1 MQKELLT
8 LSRKELDRLSVMK
21 LLQEKRLKQKGAAER
36 LHLCVRQIRRIISRF
51 RRQGPEGLASRKR
64 GRPSNRCLPEGFRQ
78 QAMSHVRKSYH
89 DFKPTFA
96 QEKLLECHG
105 IDVSVSTLRK
115 WMIEAGLHTVRRK
128 RRAAFHQ
135 LRERRPCFGEL
146 VQIDG
151 SHHRWF
157 EERGGICAL
166 IVFIDDAS
174 GRILFM
180 RFYPAETSE
189 AYMDGMRHYL
199 AKYGRPVSFY
209 SDKDSVFRINRE
221 EVKLALGLT
230 QVGRILKTLDIELIC
245 ANSPQAKGRVER
257 SFQTLQNRLVKEL
270 RLAGISSI
278 TEANRFLEGYRK
290 RFNRRFAVKPRSPEN
305 VHRPV
310 RHSQEELDVIF
321 SFQEPRILSK
331 CLSMQYKNTTYQV
344 MPDGPSLSLRGAR
357 VVVCEDS
364 KHDIR
369 ILYKGRFLPFTT
381 LAKGGRYTPI
391 ADAKTVNALV
401 DMANL
406 SQKKHPLWKPPV
418 DHPWR
423 HMKINCAPFLSSKRT
438 FLRNGKEDIST

>member
-8 LSRKELDRLSVMK
+8 LSRRELDRLGVMK
-21 LLQEKRLKQKGAAER
+21 MLEEKRLKQQGAAER
-36 LHLCVRQIRRIISRF
+36 LQLCVRQIRRIIGRY
-51 RRQGPEGLASRKR
+51 RKQGPAGLVSRKR
-64 GRPSNRCLPEGFRQ
+64 GKPSNRCLSEEFRQ
-78 QAMSHVRKSYH
+78 GVLAIVKKSYY
-89 DFKPTFA
+89 DFKPTFT
-96 QEKLLECHG
+96 QEKLSECHDIG
-105 IDVSVSTLRK
+105 ISVTTLRK
-115 WMIEAGLHTVRRK
+115 WMIEAGLHTVRKK
-128 RRAAFHQ
+128 RRAAIHQ
-135 LRERRPCFGEL
+135 LRERRSCFGEL
-146 VQIDG
+146 IQIDG

-157 EERGGICAL
+157 EERGGIFAL

-257 SFQTLQNRLVKEL
+257 SFQTLQDRLVKEL

-278 TEANRFLEGYRK
+278 AEANRFLGGYRK

-305 VHRPV
+305 AHRPV
-310 RHSQEELDVIF
+310 RHSKEDLDLIF
-321 SFQEPRILSK
+321 SIQEPRVLSK
-331 CLSMQYKNTTYQV
+331 CLSMQYQNTIYQIITDS
-344 MPDGPSLSLRGAR
+344 PGLSLRGAR

-364 KHDIR
+364 NRKIR
-369 ILYKGRFLPFTT
+369 ILYRGRCLPFVT
-381 LAKGGRYTPI
+381 LTKGGRYTPI
-391 ADAKTVNALV
+391 ADAKTVNALI
-401 DMANL
+401 DQASCL
-406 SQKKHPLWKPPV
+406 QKKHPLWKPPV

-423 HMKINCAPFLSSKRT
+423 HLKINCAPPPSSKRT

>member
-8 LSRKELDRLSVMK
+8 LSRKELDRLGVMK
-21 LLQEKRLKQKGAAER
+21 MLQEKRLKQKGAAER
-36 LHLCVRQIRRIISRF
+36 LQLCVRQIRRIISRY
-51 RRQGPEGLASRKR
+51 RKQGPAGLASRKR
-64 GRPSNRCLPEGFRQ
+64 GKSSNRRLPEDFRE
-78 QAMSHVRKSYH
+78 QAMFNVKKSYH

-96 QEKLLECHG
+96 QEKLSECHG
-105 IDVSVSTLRK
+105 IAVSVSTLRK
-115 WMIEAGLHTVRRK
+115 WMIEDGLHTVRRK

-146 VQIDG
+146 IQIDG

-166 IVFIDDAS
+166 IAFIDDAS

-199 AKYGRPVSFY
+199 NKYGRPVSFY

-245 ANSPQAKGRVER
+245 ANSPQAKGRIER
-257 SFQTLQNRLVKEL
+257 SFQTLQDRLVKEL

-278 TEANRFLEGYRK
+278 AEANRFLEGYRK
-290 RFNRRFAVKPRSPEN
+290 RFNKRFAVKPRSPEN
-305 VHRPV
+305 AHRPV

-331 CLSMQYKNTTYQV
+331 CLSMQYQNTIYQIL
-344 MPDGPSLSLRGAR
+344 PEGPGLSLRGAR
-357 VVVCEDS
+357 VVVCENS

-369 ILYKGRFLPFTT
+369 ILYRGRFLPFATIT
-381 LAKGGRYTPI
+381 KGGRYTPI
-391 ADAKTVNALV
+391 ADAKTVNALI
-401 DMANL
+401 DQANGL
-406 SQKKHPLWKPPV
+406 QKKHPAWKPPV

-423 HMKINCAPFLSSKRT
+423 HLKINCAPFLSSKRT

>member
-1 MQKELLT
+1 MQKEMLT
-8 LSRKELDRLSVMK
+8 LSRKELDRLGVMRS
-21 LLQEKRLKQKGAAER
+21 LQEKGLSQKGAAER
-36 LHLCVRQIRRIISRF
+36 LHLCIRQIRRIISRY
-51 RRQGPEGLASRKR
+51 RKQGPAGLVSRKR
-64 GRPSNRCLPEGFRQ
+64 GRPSNRRLPEGFRQ
-78 QAMSHVRKSYH
+78 KVMSDVRKFYH

-96 QEKLLECHG
+96 QEKLFERHG
-105 IDVSVSTLRK
+105 IGISVTTLRK
-115 WMIEAGLHTVRRK
+115 WMIEEGLHSVRRK
-128 RRAAFHQ
+128 RRATIHQ
-135 LRERRPCFGEL
+135 LRERRSCFGEL
-146 VQIDG
+146 IQIDG

-230 QVGRILKTLDIELIC
+230 QVGRILKTIDVELIC
-245 ANSPQAKGRVER
+245 ANSPQAKGRIER
-257 SFQTLQNRLVKEL
+257 SFQTLQDRLVKEL

-278 TEANRFLEGYRK
+278 AEANRFLEGYQK

-305 VHRPV
+305 AHRPI
-310 RHSQEELDVIF
+310 RHSQEDLNIIF
-321 SFQEPRILSK
+321 SIQEPRVLSK
-331 CLSMQYKNTTYQV
+331 CLSMQYQNTIYQV
-344 MPDGPSLSLRGAR
+344 ITDGPGLSLRGAR

-364 KHDIR
+364 KHKIR
-369 ILYKGRFLPFTT
+369 ILYRGRCLPFVT
-381 LAKGGRYTPI
+381 LSKGERYTPI
-391 ADAKTVNALV
+391 ADAKKVNSLV
-401 DMANL
+401 DEATL
-406 SQKKHPLWKPPV
+406 LQSKHPLWKPPV

-423 HMKINCAPFLSSKRT
+423 HMKINCGAPPSSKRT
-438 FLRNGKEDIST
+438 SLRNLKEDIST